1 MANLDFNKDL
11 SLGNKGENIVKKF
24 LIDNGC
30 KEIENN
36 NDNKYDLKLL
46 KNNRQITYEI
56 KTDFKC
62 APLFDTGNI
71 FIEFEC
77 RNKLSGISVTKADW
91 FVTYFIHLNEIWF
104 IKTTKLKKLI
114 SDNNSQIFTDAGDLN
129 SQTKGYLINRKKFR
143 SYFLTYKL

>member
-36 NDNKYDLKLL
+36 DDNKYDLKLL
-46 KNNRQITYEI
+46 KNNRKITYEI

-77 RNKLSGISVTKADW
+77 RNKASGISVTKADW
-91 FVTYFIHLNEIWF
+91 FVTYFIYLNEIWF

-114 SDNNSQIFTDAGDLN
+114 NDNNFQIFTDAGDLN
-129 SQTKGYLINRKKFR
+129 SQTKGYLINRETFKNN
-143 SYFLTYKL
+143 FLIYKL

>member
-11 SLGNKGENIVKKF
+11 SLGNEGENIVKKF

-30 KEIENN
+30 EEIENN

-77 RNKLSGISVTKADW
+77 RNKASGISVTKADW

-114 SDNNSQIFTDAGDLN
+114 TDNNFQIFTDAGDLN

-143 SYFLTYKL
+143 SYFLIYKL